1 MEKVG
6 AGWPHGDKEY
16 TTIDSGLICLATN
29 TSQTVHQILTLND
42 TLIKERPD
50 APLLASFARIKIREI
65 EPTIS
70 LPFFLHDRQGHSNQT
85 FPVTDQQREV
95 LAHLAKAA
103 TGEILAVNGPP
114 GTGITV
120 GTVHALRAPSGRSL
134 FFPRS
139 IRNMR
144 TADLSTSLPVC

>member
-6 AGWPHGDKEY
+6 ADWPHCDKEY
-16 TTIDSGLICLATN
+16 TTINSGLICLATN

-50 APLLASFARIKIREI
+50 APLLASFARTKIREI

-85 FPVTDQQREV
+85 VPVTDQQREV

-114 GTGITV
+114 GTGKTTV
-120 GTVHALRAPSGRSL
+120 LLSASAGEWISVRTPPLLRRHYSVL
-134 FFPRS
+134 Q
-139 IRNMR
+139 
-144 TADLSTSLPVC
+144 